1 MKKLLLLLA
10 LLLPTSAVAADRYT
24 SSTGSDT
31 ANNCGNIA
39 LPCNLANGF
48 ANEMAQI
55 VAGAGDVLY
64 MCIGPCNGSG
74 AAEVATRFDSSLY
87 TVPAGTTYANA
98 LTIKA
103 YPGET
108 VTIQTVWLATNAS
121 YVILSGFKVSSA
133 NIGGTLPVAVVNTSV
148 HHIRHVDMEVS
159 DGLDSSNIEVG
170 FGSHHNEFINVNSHT
185 CGTSLLHHGIYVY
198 EDADDTLIDGGQY
211 HGCAGSGVQIYSG
224 VSGPRRV
231 IVRNVRSYENGLGM
245 FASGVD
251 SLYSNN
257 LIYDNAA
264 HGFSTRFGFSSNN
277 KYYANTIVGN
287 GDNCLDNDS
296 TDRGHQARN
305 NVCWNNGGG
314 IVGTFTLGTNLTTV
328 DPLFTNQAAKD
339 FTLTDKSPALN
350 TCATLAEVPRDFLEV
365 LRPQGSAYDCGAY
378 EKADII
384 GGPGSGNTRTPVVT
398 ENCTGAAVALSTGY
412 TQLSTVRTVNRD
424 GSGKCTG
431 SAFDDDP
438 AAVVRSTGTFSA
450 TSQYAAGIVNSLGSV
465 TDGTSYVTA
474 GCFLSADQD
483 GARDGYE
490 TYLWNVAGTVYT
502 VAYKQTNG
510 VLAQLPGGGRTDI
523 AWPNGAVLA
532 QECTP
537 GRVVVMKDA
546 SVVLDIADSSHTTGK
561 PGFGANGDALIDD
574 IEMGDLNV
582 TPGTC
587 TINVQQP
594 AAGSVNSRPNTTNVA
609 WTTQNCT
616 GNVTLQASWNSG
628 TTWLPAFAT
637 VAFNSSP
644 YTWDTVIGESATVKV
659 RVCSGS
665 DCGTS
670 EAFTVHGEF
679 LK

>member
-10 LLLPTSAVAADRYT
+10 LLLPVTALAADRYT

-31 ANNCGNIA
+31 ANNCGNMT

-48 ANEMAQI
+48 ANEMAQ
-55 VAGAGDVLY
+55 VTAANGDVLY
-64 MCIGPCNGSG
+64 LCIGACDGSG
-74 AAEVATRFDSSLY
+74 TGEVATTFDSSLY
-87 TVPAGTTYANA
+87 TVPAGTTFANA
-98 LTIKA
+98 LTVKA
-103 YPGET
+103 YPGEV
-108 VTIQTVWLATNAS
+108 VTIRAAWFFTNAS
-121 YVILSGFKVSSA
+121 YVIFEGFKISA
-133 NIGGTLPVAVVNTSV
+133 ANTGGNGPVAMLNTSV
-148 HHIRHVDMEVS
+148 HHIRFVDMEIS
-159 DGLDSSNIEVG
+159 DGAMSNIEVG

-185 CGTSLLHHGIYVY
+185 CGTSLLHHGIYVF
-198 EDADDTLIDGGQY
+198 ENGDDTLIDGGQY
-211 HGCAGSGVQIYSG
+211 HDCAGSGVQTYSG
-224 VSGPRRV
+224 VSGPNRP
-231 IVRNVRSYENGLGM
+231 IVRNTRMYNNGVGS
-245 FASGVD
+245 FASGVNG
-251 SLYSNN
+251 LYYNN
-257 LIYDNAA
+257 LVYDNDGQ
-264 HGFSTRFGFSSNN
+264 GFSTRFGLSSTN
-277 KYYANTIVGN
+277 KYYNNTVVNN
-287 GDNCLDNDS
+287 GENCLDNDG

-305 NVCWNNGGG
+305 NICWANGGG
-314 IVGTFTLGTNLTTV
+314 ISGTFTLGINLFV
-328 DPLFTNQAAKD
+328 DPLFTNEATKD
-339 FTLTDKSPALN
+339 FTLTDTSPALN
-350 TCATLAEVPRDFLEV
+350 TCATLTEVPDDLLGV

-378 EKADII
+378 EKTDII
-384 GGPGSGNTRTPVVT
+384 GGGGSGNTRTSVVT
-398 ENCTGAAVALSTGY
+398 ENCTGAAAALSTGY
-412 TQLSTVRTVNRD
+412 TQISTVRTVNRD

-474 GCFLSADQD
+474 ACFLSADQD

-490 TYLWNVAGTVYT
+490 TYVWNVAGTVYT

-510 VLAQLPGGGRTDI
+510 VLAQLPGGGRTDV

-594 AAGSVNSRPNTTNVA
+594 AAGSVNSRPATTSVA

-659 RVCSGS
+659 RVCSGA

-670 EAFTVHGEF
+670 EAFTVHGEYV
-679 LK
+679 K